1 MHNKMN
7 NNNEE
12 NKKQNNN
19 FIASPMNPD
28 LNMNLIHVRAWK
40 YLD

>member
-12 NKKQNNN
+12 LIKQNNN
-19 FIASPMNPD
+19 FIASPMNLD
-28 LNMNLIHVRAWK
+28 LNMNFIPCK
-40 YLD
+40 GMEMP